1 MATNRPAVL
10 AAAIASAAMIASQVA
25 GKATRDALFL
35 SSFPVTRLPLMV
47 MTSAVISLLVILWAV
62 RRMNRYGPWRF
73 IPALFAT
80 SVVLLLLE
88 WALLARAREATAVL
102 VYLHFNVLSAL
113 LISGF
118 WSMVNERFDPR
129 TAKRQMGRIG
139 AAGTVG
145 GLVGGLLAERTAALF
160 SVDYML
166 PLLALLHLIATFGVR
181 ALRNSRPVR
190 AADSPRPPAP
200 STILDGLRMV
210 GGNSYLRNLTT
221 LVILCTV
228 SEGLL
233 DFVFKS
239 RATAVYG
246 SGDHL
251 LRVFAAFYTGVAL
264 LTFLVQSAIGRV
276 ALERMG
282 LSGAVGALPASV
294 GVTGLGAIAFPGF
307 ISAALSRGTEAVLHN
322 SLFRSGYEILF
333 TPLPRHEKR
342 ATKTMIDVGAVR
354 IGDIAGGALI
364 QLAIMLLASGAVP
377 VLLGTAVVLAIGSL
391 LITRMLQGGYR
402 QTLEKSLVAHGVED
416 DFPIAPET
424 MEYPT
429 VFDTISSI
437 DLSQMAG
444 MKTQSG
450 ERLPVAEPAGVAL
463 TPAAETADPTLTRIM
478 ALRSG
483 DRGRVRAALEL
494 GPLAPELVP
503 HVIPLLAWD
512 EVARSAADALR
523 AVAPTILGQLLDAML
538 DPEQEF
544 SVRRRIPGI
553 LISAPAER
561 TVDGLLLG
569 LQDKRFEVRYRA
581 GRALVEL
588 QQRHE
593 LPVPADRVLAA
604 VEREVTVDRSIWES
618 QRLLGGLEDASEAP
632 LMDEFLRERAGRSLE
647 HVFTML
653 SLVLPATPLKIA
665 YRGLFTDDDLLRGT
679 ALEYLENALP
689 DNIRRRLWPFLEDR
703 RTGGG
708 AARARAREEIIA
720 DLIASNQS
728 IALNL
733 EELRKKVRA
742 EQSSSS

>member
-10 AAAIASAAMIASQVA
+10 AAATASAAMIAFQVA

-35 SSFPVTRLPLMV
+35 SSFPVTSLPLMV
-47 MTSAVISLLVILWAV
+47 IASAVISLLVVLWAV
-62 RRMNRYGPWRF
+62 RRMSRHGPWRF

-80 SVVLLLLE
+80 SVVLLLME
-88 WALLARAREATAVL
+88 WALLSRAREAAAVL
-102 VYLHFNVLSAL
+102 VYLHFTVLGAL

-145 GLVGGLLAERTAALF
+145 GLVGGLLAERTAAMF

-166 PLLALLHLIATFGVR
+166 PLLAALHLVAWFGVS
-181 ALRNSRPVR
+181 ALRKTRPVR
-190 AADSPRPPAP
+190 PIDSVRPPATT
-200 STILDGLRMV
+200 TIQDGLRMI
-210 GGNSYLRNLTT
+210 GGNGYLRNLTI

-239 RATAVYG
+239 RATAAYG

-282 LSGAVGALPASV
+282 LSGAVGSLPAAV
-294 GVTGLGAIAFPGF
+294 GLTGIGALAVPGF
-307 ISAALSRGTEAVLHN
+307 LSSALARGTEAVLHN

-354 IGDIAGGALI
+354 IGDIVGGTLV
-364 QLAIMLLASGAVP
+364 QLAIMLLAGGAVP
-377 VLLGTAVVLAIGSL
+377 VLLGTAVVLAGASL

-402 QTLEKSLVAHGVED
+402 QTLEKSLVAHGVDED
-416 DFPIAPET
+416 FTIASQS

-429 VFDTISSI
+429 VFETLSTI
-437 DLSQMAG
+437 DLGDMAG
-444 MKTQSG
+444 MKSLEPDPLPGAGLANAAAPAESG
-450 ERLPVAEPAGVAL
+450 
-463 TPAAETADPTLTRIM
+463 DPTMARI
-478 ALRSG
+478 AELRSG
-483 DRGRVRAALEL
+483 DRGRVRAALEA
-494 GPLAPELVP
+494 GPLVPALVP
-503 HVIPLLAWD
+503 NVIPLLAWD
-512 EVARSAADALR
+512 EVARNAADALR
-523 AVAPTILGQLLDAML
+523 ALAPAIVGQLLDAML

-553 LISAPAER
+553 LISAPTDR
-561 TVDGLLLG
+561 TVDGLLHG
-569 LQDKRFEVRYRA
+569 LEDKRFEVRYRS

-588 QQRHE
+588 QQRHD
-593 LPVPADRVLAA
+593 LRVPVDRVVAA

-632 LMDEFLRERAGRSLE
+632 LMDEFLQKRAGRSME

-653 SLVLPATPLKIA
+653 SLVLPPAPLKIA
-665 YRGLFTDDDLLRGT
+665 YRGLYTDDDLLRGT

-689 DNIRRRLWPFLEDR
+689 DTIRRRLWPFLEDR
-703 RTGGG
+703 RTGRGTG
-708 AARARAREEIIA
+708 RAREDIIA
-720 DLIASNQS
+720 DLLASNQS

-742 EQSSSS
+742 EQSGS

>member
-10 AAAIASAAMIASQVA
+10 AAATASAAMIAFQVA

-47 MTSAVISLLVILWAV
+47 IASAVISLLVVLWAV
-62 RRMNRYGPWRF
+62 RRMSRYGPWRF
-73 IPALFAT
+73 IPAMFAT

-88 WALLARAREATAVL
+88 WALFSRAREAAAVL
-102 VYLHFNVLSAL
+102 VYLHFTVLGAL

-145 GLVGGLLAERTAALF
+145 GLIGGLLAERTAAMF

-166 PLLALLHLIATFGVR
+166 PLLAGLHLVAFFGVR
-181 ALRNSRPVR
+181 ALRKTRPVR
-190 AADSPRPPAP
+190 AADHVRPPAP
-200 STILDGLRMV
+200 TTILDGLRMV
-210 GGNSYLRNLTT
+210 GRNSYLRNLTT

-246 SGDHL
+246 NGDHL

-282 LSGAVGALPASV
+282 LSGAVGSLPAAV
-294 GVTGLGAIAFPGF
+294 GVTGVGALLVPGF
-307 ISAALSRGTEAVLHN
+307 WSAALSRGTEAVLHN

-354 IGDIAGGALI
+354 IGDIVGAALV
-364 QLAIMLLASGAVP
+364 QLAIMLLARGAVA
-377 VLLGTAVVLAIGSL
+377 VLLGTAVVLAAVSL
-391 LITRMLQGGYR
+391 LITRMLQDGYR
-402 QTLEKSLVAHGVED
+402 QTLEKSLVAHGVDED
-416 DFPIAPET
+416 FALASAT
-424 MEYPT
+424 MEFPT
-429 VFDTISSI
+429 VFETLSTI
-437 DLSQMAG
+437 DLGYMAG
-444 MKTQSG
+444 VKTPSMDP
-450 ERLPVAEPAGVAL
+450 LPVIDSGGPAPMPEVG
-463 TPAAETADPTLTRIM
+463 PADPTMARIM
-478 ALRSG
+478 ELRSG
-483 DRGRVRAALEL
+483 DRGRVRAALEA
-494 GPLAPELVP
+494 GALVP
-503 HVIPLLAWD
+503 ALVPNVIPLLAWD

-523 AVAPTILGQLLDAML
+523 GIAPAIVGQLLDALL

-553 LISAPAER
+553 LISAPTDR
-561 TVDGLLLG
+561 TVDGLLQG

-593 LPVPADRVLAA
+593 LRVPADRVVAA

-632 LMDEFLRERAGRSLE
+632 LMDEFLQKRAGRSME

-653 SLVLPATPLKIA
+653 SLVLPPAPLKIA
-665 YRGLFTDDDLLRGT
+665 YRGLYTDDDQLRGT

-689 DNIRRRLWPFLEDR
+689 DTIRRRLWPFLEDR
-703 RTGGG
+703 RTGGSTG
-708 AARARAREEIIA
+708 RAREEIIA
-720 DLIASNQS
+720 DLLASNQS

-742 EQSSSS
+742 EQSGS

>member
-10 AAAIASAAMIASQVA
+10 AAATASAAMIAVQVA

-47 MTSAVISLLVILWAV
+47 IASAVISLLVVLWAV
-62 RRMNRYGPWRF
+62 RRMSRYGPWRF
-73 IPALFAT
+73 IPALFGT

-88 WALLARAREATAVL
+88 WALLSRAREVAAVL
-102 VYLHFNVLSAL
+102 VYLHFTVLGAL

-166 PLLALLHLIATFGVR
+166 PLLALLHVIATLGVR

-190 AADSPRPPAP
+190 AAEPPRQPAP
-200 STILDGLRMV
+200 TTILDGLKMV
-210 GGNSYLRNLTT
+210 GSNSYLRNLTT

-246 SGDHL
+246 NGDHL

-294 GVTGLGAIAFPGF
+294 GVTGIGALIFPGF

-354 IGDIAGGALI
+354 IGDIVGGALV
-364 QLAIMLLASGAVP
+364 QLAIMLLATGAVP

-391 LITRMLQGGYR
+391 LITRMLQDGYR
-402 QTLEKSLVAHGVED
+402 QTLEKSLVAHGVDED
-416 DFPIAPET
+416 FAIAAET

-429 VFDTISSI
+429 VFETISSI
-437 DLSQMAG
+437 DLSHMAG
-444 MKTQSG
+444 VKTVSIDP
-450 ERLPVAEPAGVAL
+450 LPLAEAGPVFTSTAEP
-463 TPAAETADPTLTRIM
+463 ADPTLTRIM

-483 DRGRVRAALEL
+483 DRARVRAALEV
-494 GPLAPELVP
+494 GPLSPELVP

-523 AVAPTILGQLLDAML
+523 GVAPTVLGQLIDAML

-561 TVDGLLLG
+561 TVDGLLHG

-593 LPVPADRVLAA
+593 LRVPADRVLTA

-689 DNIRRRLWPFLEDR
+689 DTIRRRLWPFLEDR

-708 AARARAREEIIA
+708 AARAREDIIA
-720 DLIASNQS
+720 DLLASNQS

-733 EELRKKVRA
+733 EELRKKVRT
-742 EQSSSS
+742 EQSSS